1 MHDIRKLLQDY
12 LCGTITPETSNELLE
27 LFTQYPELQNITN
40 SLNTEEGLQAAL
52 QEYEYLFDS
61 TYTIREQENLRRI
74 KATILTEE
82 GDFSRRRIWPIYAT
96 VASIIVFLSIGWF
109 TFNQYNN
116 GQKMPLVATENAIIP
131 GSDQAVLTT
140 GDGKQLT
147 LSSQYKGIVMNDHIA
162 YDDGKVILDQAAVA
176 ANSMLYLATPR
187 GGQYHVVLA
196 DGTKVW
202 LNAETKLK
210 YPARFSADK
219 RAVELEGE
227 AYFEVAPN
235 KHKPFIVQTGKE
247 KVEVLGTHFNVNSYK
262 EEPYSQVALLEGSV
276 RISIPGQQA
285 KILQPGQQS
294 SVKAGTITINP
305 VDQNECLAWKNGEF
319 MFNNESFESVMKKL
333 ERWYDINVVLAP
345 ELKDLMIWGSVSRY
359 ENFETVMEVIKK
371 TDKRIKYTMNGR
383 RVIIMK

>member
-1 MHDIRKLLQDY
+1 MHEIRKLLQDY
-12 LCGTITPETSNELLE
+12 LCGSITPETSKELLE
-27 LFTQYPELQNITN
+27 LFRQYPELQNITN

-52 QEYEYLFDS
+52 QEYESLFDS
-61 TYTIREQENLRRI
+61 TYTIREQENLGRI

-96 VASIIVFLSIGWF
+96 VASIIIFLSIGWF

-116 GQKMPLVATENAIIP
+116 GQKTPLVATENAILP

-140 GDGKQLT
+140 GDGRQLT

-162 YDDGKVILDQAAVA
+162 YDDGKIILDQSAVA

-210 YPARFSADK
+210 YPATFSADK

-262 EEPYSQVALLEGSV
+262 EELYSQVALLEGSV

-294 SVKAGTITINP
+294 IVRATTMEIAP

-319 MFNNESFESVMKKL
+319 MFNNESLESVMKKL
-333 ERWYDINVVLAP
+333 ERWYDIDVVLAP
-345 ELKDLMIWGSVSRY
+345 ELKDLVIWGSVSRY

-371 TDKRIKYTMNGR
+371 TDKRIKYKMNGR
-383 RVIIMK
+383 RIIIMK